1 MTQIAQPQLHVSIL
15 RSHRALVLAGIA
27 TLVAAVTAVAL
38 LIAFDSDQKATPSP
52 PAHASPASLDA
63 GPAPGTPSAVAQ
75 TFGAERVRGGLSL
88 TTNVPALPQVNA
100 GPSSGT
106 VAAVTAVL
114 RPTTAVSSRDPSS
127 LTTNVP
133 ALPRADAGPATGT
146 PTAVRDA
153 LSGR

>member
-15 RSHRALVLAGIA
+15 RSHRALLLAGLV

-38 LIAFDSDQKATPSP
+38 LIAFDSDQPATSSP
-52 PAHASPASLDA
+52 PAHASATSSYA
-63 GPAPGTPSAVAQ
+63 GPAPGTPSAVAR

-88 TTNVPALPQVNA
+88 TTNIPALPQIDA

-106 VAAVTAVL
+106 VTAVAAAL
-114 RPTTAVSSRDPSS
+114 RPSVGSSRDPSS

-146 PTAVRDA
+146 PTAVRDGR
-153 LSGR
+153 SGR